1 MAWMKNSN
9 YIIKIGILP
18 EMLAISSVT
27 GFILKLHKSAACSSG
42 LTLFSLPVNIVSI
55 LNQPLLPRK
64 RYTDCLSESEPHT
77 RSSAY

>member
-27 GFILKLHKSAACSSG
+27 GFILKLHKSAACSSR

-55 LNQPLLPRK
+55 PKTSHCCPEKKDTQIVLV
-64 RYTDCLSESEPHT
+64 
-77 RSSAY
+77 